1 MTVCWFI
8 DNNDNNNKVHSV
20 NNEVNNKVNTGHRRR
35 HSVNVE
41 VQLLITIASLA
52 QLLLFVRLI
61 SQRPLIVLITISY

>member
-1 MTVCWFI
+1 MLSKVFELVLM
-8 DNNDNNNKVHSV
+8 NDLQCYLQSDELQFGFKRTLVVHMLFL
-20 NNEVNNKVNTGHRRR
+20 HC
-35 HSVNVE
+35 